1 MQPIVNCNFAVNL
14 THSTNQNIEA
24 MKELKTATK
33 NTPCGR
39 GGLVSVACNWGKKT
53 LLSMML
59 FIVSTVMYAQTEA
72 SGTVID
78 ETGEGVIGATVME
91 KGTSNGAVTDLDGNF
106 KLSVAAGATIVIT
119 YIGYDAVEMPA
130 ASGMQIQLKENAS
143 ELAEL
148 VVTGYQTQRKAD
160 LTGSVAVVKT
170 DELKTSSD
178 TDPMRALQGKVPGMT
193 VTSDGS
199 PVGAGRVRI
208 RGIGSFNSS
217 QDPLFIIDGV
227 PTTTNLNTLNM
238 NDIESMQ
245 VLKDAASASIYGS
258 RAANGVIIITTR
270 SGKKGEK
277 VKVDFS
283 ANLTAQFYNSQTMMK
298 LANTS
303 EYATSMA
310 QAALNDGLDPVAYA
324 SNYGLNLNASAGTPI
339 RAYNPA
345 TGQYV
350 DYTVNGLYDGYINS
364 KKTMRFSDTDW
375 LDVISRTG
383 FSQNYDLSI
392 SNATDK
398 YSALVSFGYKKN
410 NGILKYTDFE
420 SFSGRINTSYN
431 VNKLITLGENL
442 TITYSDQVDCQP
454 LENALK
460 MAPTVPVYEEDGE
473 TFSGPVGGM
482 SDRQNPLR
490 ELYHNRDNRLKIWRI
505 FGNAFVNITPIKGL
519 VLRSSFG
526 IDYDAGF
533 IHSVT
538 YTWHSDVVNNSTPS
552 ATVSQGNDMKWTWSN
567 TATYNFNIGPEHTID
582 LLAGLELYS
591 QTRDDFASY
600 AQMYAIE
607 NYNYMW
613 PNAATGTQR
622 ATGIEEGY
630 NLVSLFGKANYNYK
644 DLVLASFT
652 IRRDGS
658 SRFGE
663 NNRYGTF
670 PAFTL
675 GYRVS
680 QHLNQEWISDMKLRA
695 SWGATGNQAISNYAR
710 YGLYAAT
717 YGGGRNESTAYDLAL
732 AGSGIYPSGYRAT
745 QAQNNDLKW
754 ETTTQWNF
762 GVDFNLFR
770 SSVYGSIDA
779 YVKKVKDM
787 LINPA
792 YLGSMGEG
800 GASWLNGPSLQNWG
814 MEFAAGYRGTTS
826 YGLKYNV
833 NGNLDFFRN
842 KVTYLP
848 ETTTGSYVHT
858 SKQNLVEAKKPYGSI
873 VGYVVDGLYQNREEV
888 LASGQENARVG
899 GLKYADL
906 DGNGVINEN
915 DQTWIFNPV
924 PNFSWGL
931 NVDLSYKN
939 FDFSMFWQGVA
950 GQDVYNNQKFQTDFY
965 SITDAGSN
973 KGNRML
979 GAWTTDNTNST
990 IPALTTNNTGNEG
1003 RASSYF
1009 VENGSYAK
1017 LRQVQIGYNL
1027 PTSFIEKL
1035 KMSSARIYF
1044 SGHNLL
1050 TIKSSSLTCSDPE
1063 NPNWAYPNSTS
1074 FSFGI
1079 QTSF

>member
-1 MQPIVNCNFAVNL
+1 MMKQLKRLFLSLMLIL
-14 THSTNQNIEA
+14 TSTI
-24 MKELKTATK
+24 
-33 NTPCGR
+33 
-39 GGLVSVACNWGKKT
+39 
-53 LLSMML
+53 
-59 FIVSTVMYAQTEA
+59 MYAQAEI
-72 SGTVID
+72 SGTVVD
-78 ETGEGVIGATVME
+78 ATGETVIGATVME
-91 KGTSNGAVTDLDGNF
+91 KGTSNGTITDFDGNF
-106 KLSVAAGATIVIT
+106 KIKVKAGATLVFS
-119 YIGYDAVEMPA
+119 YIGYKTEELPA
-130 ASGMQIQLKENAS
+130 KQGMQVTMQDNAK
-143 ELAEL
+143 ELAEV

-160 LTGSVAVVKT
+160 LTGSVSVVETK
-170 DELKTSSD
+170 DLKTSSD

-193 VTSDGS
+193 ITSNGS
-199 PVGAGRVRI
+199 PVGAGTVRI

-217 QDPLFIIDGV
+217 QDPLFVIDGV

-270 SGKKGEK
+270 SGKKGDK
-277 VKVDFS
+277 VKIDFS
-283 ANLTAQFYNSQTMMK
+283 ANLTAQFYNKQTMMK
-298 LANTS
+298 LANTA

-310 QAALNDGLDPVAYA
+310 QAAMNDGLNPEQYA
-324 SNYGLNLNASAGTPI
+324 NNYGLTLNASAGTPI
-339 RAYNPA
+339 SAYDPA
-345 TGQYV
+345 SGEMRQF
-350 DYTVNGLYDGYINS
+350 TVNGLYDGYINS
-364 KKTMRFSDTDW
+364 KRTMRFSDTDW
-375 LDVISRTG
+375 LNEISRTG
-383 FSQNYDLSI
+383 FSQNYDLSL

-398 YSALVSFGYKKN
+398 SSALFSVGYKKN
-410 NGILKYTDFE
+410 EGILKYTYFE
-420 SFSGRINTSYN
+420 SISARLNTSYKL
-431 VNKLITLGENL
+431 NKIVTVGENA

-460 MAPTVPVYEEDGE
+460 MAPTVPVYEEDGV

-490 ELYHNRDNRLKIWRI
+490 ELYHNRDNKLKIWRI
-505 FGNAFVNITPIKGL
+505 FGNAYVNIQPIKGL
-519 VLRSSFG
+519 LLRSNFG

-533 IHSVT
+533 IHSVV

-552 ATVSQGNDMKWTWSN
+552 STVSQANDMKWTWSN
-567 TATYNFNIGPEHTID
+567 TATYNFVLANEHTFD
-582 LLAGLELYS
+582 LLAGIELYS
-591 QTRDDFASY
+591 QNRDDFSSY
-600 AQMYAIE
+600 AQMYALE
-607 NYNYMW
+607 NYKYMW

-622 ATGIEEGY
+622 ATGIAEGY
-630 NLVSLFGKANYNYK
+630 NLVSLFGKVDYNWK
-644 DLVLASFT
+644 DLLLASFT

-670 PAFTL
+670 PAVTL
-675 GYRVS
+675 GYRLS
-680 QHLNQEWISDMKLRA
+680 QNLGQDWIDDLKIRA
-695 SWGATGNQAISNYAR
+695 SWGETGNQAISNYAR

-717 YGGGRNESTAYDLAL
+717 YGGERNESTAYDLAL
-732 AGSGIYPSGYRAT
+732 AGSGIFPSGFRAT
-745 QAQNNDLKW
+745 QSQNNDLKW
-754 ETTTQWNF
+754 ETTVQYNLGLDFRFF
-762 GVDFNLFR
+762 G
-770 SSVYGSIDA
+770 SAIYGTFDTYI
-779 YVKKVKDM
+779 KKVKDM

-814 MEFAAGYRGTTS
+814 MEFALGYRHTTE
-826 YGLKYNV
+826 YGLSYNI
-833 NGNLDFFRN
+833 NGNLDFYRS

-858 SKQNLVEAKKPYGSI
+858 AKENLVESKKPYGSI
-873 VGYVVDGLYQNREEV
+873 VGYVVDGLFQSREEV

-906 DGNGVINEN
+906 DGNGIINEQ
-915 DQTWIFNPV
+915 DQDWIFNPV

-931 NVDLSYKN
+931 NFELSYKD

-979 GAWTTDNTNST
+979 GAWTTANTGSD

-1009 VENGSYAK
+1009 VENGSYGK
-1017 LRQVQIGYNL
+1017 LRQLQIGYNL
-1027 PTSFIEKL
+1027 PKSLIGKL
-1035 KMSSARIYF
+1035 KMTSARVYV

-1050 TIKSSSLTCSDPE
+1050 TVKSSSLTCSDPE

>member
-1 MQPIVNCNFAVNL
+1 MSTMEQLKKLFLSFVLLFA
-14 THSTNQNIEA
+14 STLI
-24 MKELKTATK
+24 
-33 NTPCGR
+33 
-39 GGLVSVACNWGKKT
+39 
-53 LLSMML
+53 
-59 FIVSTVMYAQTEA
+59 YAQTEVRGTVTDA
-72 SGTVID
+72 SG
-78 ETGEGVIGATVME
+78 ETVIGATVME
-91 KGTSNGAVTDLDGNF
+91 KGTSNGTITDFDGNF
-106 KLSVAAGATIVIT
+106 ILKVKEGSILIFS
-119 YIGYDAVEMPA
+119 YIGYATQELPA
-130 ASGMQIQLKENAS
+130 KDGMQVTLKDNAK
-143 ELAEL
+143 ELAEV
-148 VVTGYQTQRKAD
+148 VVTGYTTQRKAD
-160 LTGSVAVVKT
+160 LTGSVSVVQTK
-170 DELKTSSD
+170 DLKSSSD

-193 VTSDGS
+193 ITSNGS
-199 PVGAGRVRI
+199 PVGAGTVRI

-217 QDPLFIIDGV
+217 QDPLFVIDGV

-270 SGKKGEK
+270 SGKKGDK
-277 VKVDFS
+277 IKIDFS
-283 ANLTAQFYNSQTMMK
+283 ANLTAQFYNKQTMMK
-298 LANTS
+298 LANTA

-310 QAALNDGLDPVAYA
+310 QAAMNDGLDPEQYA
-324 SNYGLNLNASAGTPI
+324 NNYGLTLGASAGVPI
-339 RAYNPA
+339 QAYDPA
-345 TGQYV
+345 SGQMRSFM
-350 DYTVNGLYDGYINS
+350 VNGLYDGFINS
-364 KKTMRFSDTDW
+364 KRTMRFSDTDW
-375 LDVISRTG
+375 LNEISRTG
-383 FSQNYDLSI
+383 FSQNYDLSL

-398 YSALVSFGYKKN
+398 SSALFSVGYKKN
-410 NGILKYTDFE
+410 EGILKYTYFE
-420 SFSGRINTSYN
+420 SISARLNTSFKL
-431 VNKLITLGENL
+431 NKMITIGENA

-460 MAPTVPVYEEDGE
+460 MAPTVPVYEEDGV

-490 ELYHNRDNRLKIWRI
+490 ELYHNRDNKLKIWRI
-505 FGNAFVNITPIKGL
+505 FGNAYVNIQPIKGL
-519 VLRSSFG
+519 LLRSNFG

-552 ATVSQGNDMKWTWSN
+552 ATVSQANDMKWTWSN
-567 TATYNFNIGPEHTID
+567 TATYNFVLANEHNFD
-582 LLAGLELYS
+582 LLAGIELYS
-591 QTRDDFASY
+591 QNRDDFASY
-600 AQMYAIE
+600 AQMYALE

-622 ATGIEEGY
+622 ATGIAEGY
-630 NLVSLFGKANYNYK
+630 NLLSFFGKIDYNWK
-644 DLVLASFT
+644 DLLLASFT

-675 GYRVS
+675 GYRIS
-680 QHLNQEWISDMKLRA
+680 QHLGQEWIDDIKVRA
-695 SWGATGNQAISNYAR
+695 SWGQTGNQAISNYAR

-717 YGGGRNESTAYDLAL
+717 YGGERNESTAYDLQL
-732 AGSGIYPSGYRAT
+732 AGSGIFPSGFRAT
-745 QAQNNDLKW
+745 QSQNNDLKW
-754 ETTTQWNF
+754 ETTEQWNIGLDYRFF
-762 GVDFNLFR
+762 G
-770 SSVYGSIDA
+770 SAIYGTVDA
-779 YVKKVKDM
+779 YIKKVKDM

-814 MEFAAGYRGTTS
+814 MEFALGYRHTTD
-826 YGLKYNV
+826 YGLKYDI
-833 NGNLDFFRN
+833 NGNLDFFRS

-858 SKQNLVEAKKPYGSI
+858 AKENLVESKKPYGSI
-873 VGYVVDGLYQNREEV
+873 VGYVVDGLFQSREDV
-888 LASGQENARVG
+888 LASGQDNARVG

-906 DGNGVINEN
+906 DGNGIINEQ
-915 DQTWIFNPV
+915 DQTWILNPV

-931 NVDLSYKN
+931 NVDLSYKD
-939 FDFSMFWQGVA
+939 FDFNMFWQGVA
-950 GQDVYNNQKFQTDFY
+950 GLDIYNNQKFQTDFY

-979 GAWTTDNTNST
+979 GAWTTSNTGSS

-1017 LRQVQIGYNL
+1017 LRQLQIGYNI
-1027 PTSFIEKL
+1027 PSKYINKL
-1035 KMSSARIYF
+1035 KMTNLRVYL

-1074 FSFGI
+1074 FSFGL

>member
-1 MQPIVNCNFAVNL
+1 MAL
-14 THSTNQNIEA
+14 
-24 MKELKTATK
+24 
-33 NTPCGR
+33 
-39 GGLVSVACNWGKKT
+39 LVGT
-53 LLSMML
+53 LY
-59 FIVSTVMYAQTEA
+59 MYAQEIT
-72 SGTVID
+72 GTVID
-78 ETGEGVIGATVME
+78 ATGETVIGATVME
-91 KGTSNGAVTDLDGNF
+91 KGTKNGTVTDFDGNF
-106 KLSVAAGATIVIT
+106 KLKVAPGKTLVISF
-119 YIGYDAVEMPA
+119 IGYQTAEVPA
-130 ASGMQIQLKENAS
+130 KQGMKVTLQDNAK
-143 ELAEL
+143 ELAEV
-148 VVTGYQTQRKAD
+148 VVTGYQVQRKAD

-193 VTSDGS
+193 ITHDGS
-199 PVGAGRVRI
+199 PVGAGTVRI

-270 SGKKGEK
+270 SGKKGDK

-298 LANTS
+298 LANTA
-303 EYATSMA
+303 EYARSMA
-310 QAALNDGLDPVAYA
+310 QAAMNDGLDPEQYA
-324 SNYGLNLNASAGTPI
+324 NNYGLTLNAKAGKSISA
-339 RAYNPA
+339 YDPA
-345 TGQYV
+345 LGQMRDFV
-350 DYTVNGLYDGYINS
+350 VNGLYDGYINS

-375 LDVISRTG
+375 LDEISRTG

-392 SNATDK
+392 SNATDRA
-398 YSALVSFGYKKN
+398 SALVSFGYKKN

-420 SFSGRINTSYN
+420 SMSARINTSYK
-431 VNKLITLGENL
+431 VNKIITIGENA
-442 TITYSDQVDCQP
+442 TITYSNQVDCQP

-460 MAPTVPVYEEDGE
+460 MAPTVPVYEEDGV

-505 FGNAFVNITPIKGL
+505 FGNAYVNIQPIKGL
-519 VLRSSFG
+519 LLRSNFG
-526 IDYDAGF
+526 VDYDAGF

-552 ATVSQGNDMKWTWSN
+552 STVSQANDMKWTWSN
-567 TATYNFNIGPEHTID
+567 TATYNFVLANEHTFNI
-582 LLAGLELYS
+582 LAGLELYS
-591 QTRDDFASY
+591 QTRDDFSSY
-600 AQMYAIE
+600 AQMYALE
-607 NYNYMW
+607 NYKYMW

-622 ATGIEEGY
+622 ASGIEEGY
-630 NLVSLFGKANYNYK
+630 NLVSLFGKVDYNWK
-644 DLVLASFT
+644 DLLLASFT

-675 GYRVS
+675 GYRIS
-680 QHLNQEWISDMKLRA
+680 QHLGQEWIDDLKLRA

-717 YGGGRNESTAYDLAL
+717 YGGERNESTAYDLQL
-732 AGSGIYPSGYRAT
+732 AGSGIYPSGFRAT
-745 QAQNNDLKW
+745 QSQNNNLKW

-762 GVDFNLFR
+762 GLDYTLFGN
-770 SSVYGSIDA
+770 SLYGTFDTYI
-779 YVKKVKDM
+779 KKVKDM

-814 MEFAAGYRGTTS
+814 MELAVGYRHTTS
-826 YGLKYNV
+826 YGLRYNV
-833 NGNLDFFRN
+833 NGNIDFFRN

-858 SKQNLVEAKKPYGSI
+858 AKENLVEAKKPYGSI
-873 VGYVVDGLYQNREEV
+873 VGYVVDGLFQNREEV

-906 DGNGVINEN
+906 DGNGLINGQ

-931 NVDLSYKN
+931 NIELGYKD

-950 GQDVYNNQKFQTDFY
+950 GQDIYNDQKFQTDFY

-979 GAWTTDNTNST
+979 DAWTTANTGSS
-990 IPALTTNNTGNEG
+990 IPALTTNNVGNEN

-1009 VENGSYAK
+1009 VENGSYGK
-1017 LRQVQIGYNL
+1017 LRQVQIGYNIPAKYL
-1027 PTSFIEKL
+1027 KAV
-1035 KMSSARIYF
+1035 KMSNARVYV

-1050 TIKSSSLTCSDPE
+1050 TLKSSSLTCSDPE
-1063 NPNWAYPNSTS
+1063 NPRWMYPNSTS

>member
-1 MQPIVNCNFAVNL
+1 MSLLAL
-14 THSTNQNIEA
+14 LASTI
-24 MKELKTATK
+24 
-33 NTPCGR
+33 
-39 GGLVSVACNWGKKT
+39 
-53 LLSMML
+53 
-59 FIVSTVMYAQTEA
+59 MYAQTEIT
-72 SGTVID
+72 GTVID
-78 ETGEGVIGATVME
+78 ETGEGVIGATVKE
-91 KGTSNGAVTDLDGNF
+91 KGTSNGSVTDLDGNF
-106 KLSVAAGATIVIT
+106 KVKVQPGAVLVVT
-119 YIGYDAVEMPA
+119 YIGYDAMEVPA
-130 ASGMQIQLKENAS
+130 SQGMKIQLKENAS
-143 ELAEL
+143 ELAEV
-148 VVTGYQTQRKAD
+148 VVTGYQVQRKAD

-193 VTSDGS
+193 ISHDGS
-199 PVGAGRVRI
+199 PVGAGTVRI

-270 SGKKGEK
+270 SGKKGDK

-283 ANLTAQFYNSQTMMK
+283 ANLTAQFYNSQSMMK
-298 LANTS
+298 LANTK

-324 SNYGLNLNASAGTPI
+324 SNYGLNLNASAGVPI
-339 RAYNPA
+339 KAYDPA
-345 TGQYV
+345 TGQYNE
-350 DYTVNGLYDGYINS
+350 YTVNGLYDGYINS
-364 KKTMRFSDTDW
+364 KRTMRFSDTDW
-375 LDVISRTG
+375 LDQISRTG
-383 FSQNYDLSI
+383 FAQNYDLSI
-392 SNATDK
+392 SNATEK
-398 YSALVSFGYKKN
+398 TSALLSFGYKKN

-420 SFSGRINTSYN
+420 SISGRINTSYK
-431 VNKLITLGENL
+431 VNKIVTVGENL

-460 MAPTVPVYEEDGE
+460 MAPTVPVYEEDGT

-505 FGNAFVNITPIKGL
+505 FGNAYANITPIKGL
-519 VLRSSFG
+519 LLRSNFG
-526 IDYDAGF
+526 VDYDAGF

-552 ATVSQGNDMKWTWSN
+552 SSVSQANDMKWTWSN
-567 TATYNFNIGPEHTID
+567 TATYNFTVAADHTFN

-591 QTRDDFASY
+591 QTRDDFSSY
-600 AQMYAIE
+600 AQMYALE
-607 NYNYMW
+607 NYKYMW

-630 NLVSLFGKANYNYK
+630 HLVSLFGKIDYNWK
-644 DLVLASFT
+644 DLLLASFT

-670 PAFTL
+670 PAVTL
-675 GYRVS
+675 GYRLS
-680 QHLNQEWISDMKLRA
+680 QHLGQNWIDDLKLRA
-695 SWGATGNQAISNYAR
+695 SWGETGNQAISNYAR

-732 AGSGIYPSGYRAT
+732 QGSGVYPSGFRAT
-745 QAQNNDLKW
+745 QAQNNNLKW
-754 ETTTQWNF
+754 ETTEQYNLGLDYTLF
-762 GVDFNLFR
+762 GNSL
-770 SSVYGSIDA
+770 YGTVDA
-779 YVKKVKDM
+779 YIKKVKDM

-814 MEFAAGYRGTTS
+814 MEFAVGYRHTTA
-826 YGLKYNV
+826 YGLRYNI
-833 NGNLDFFRN
+833 NGNLDFFRS

-858 SKQNLVEAKKPYGSI
+858 AKENLVESKRPYGSI
-873 VGYVVDGLYQNREEV
+873 VGYVVDGLFQNREEV

-906 DGNGVINEN
+906 DGNGIINEQ
-915 DQTWIFNPV
+915 DQTWIFSPV
-924 PNFSWGL
+924 PDFSWGL
-931 NVDLSYKN
+931 NFDLGYKD

-950 GQDVYNNQKFQTDFY
+950 GQDVYNDQKFQTDFY

-979 GAWTTDNTNST
+979 DAWTTANTKSK

-1003 RASSYF
+1003 RTSTYF

-1017 LRQVQIGYNL
+1017 LRQVQVGYTM
-1027 PTSFIEKL
+1027 PASITKKL
-1035 KMSSARIYF
+1035 NMSSLRFYL

-1050 TIKSSSLTCSDPE
+1050 TLKSSSLTCSDPE
-1063 NPNWAYPNSTS
+1063 NPRWMYPNATS
-1074 FSFGI
+1074 FSFGL
-1079 QTSF
+1079 QASF

>member
-1 MQPIVNCNFAVNL
+1 
-14 THSTNQNIEA
+14 

-33 NTPCGR
+33 NTPCR
-39 GGLVSVACNWGKKT
+39 RSGLVSVACNWGKKA

-59 FIVSTVMYAQTEA
+59 LIVSTVMYAQTEA

-91 KGTSNGAVTDLDGNF
+91 KGTSNGTVTDLDGNF
-106 KLSVAAGATIVIT
+106 TLKVAAGATIVIT

-130 ASGMQIQLKENAS
+130 STGLQIQLKENAS

-270 SGKKGEK
+270 SGKKGDK

-298 LANTS
+298 LANTA

-350 DYTVNGLYDGYINS
+350 NYTVNGLYDGFINS
-364 KKTMRFSDTDW
+364 KRTMRFSDTDW
-375 LDVISRTG
+375 LDEISRTG

-398 YSALVSFGYKKN
+398 YSALASFGYKKN

-420 SFSGRINTSYN
+420 SFSGRVNTSFN
-431 VNKLITLGENL
+431 VNKLITVGENL
-442 TITYSDQVDCQP
+442 TITYSNQVDCQP

-505 FGNAFVNITPIKGL
+505 FGNAFINITPIKGL

-526 IDYDAGF
+526 IDYDSGF

-622 ATGIEEGY
+622 ASGIEEGY
-630 NLVSLFGKANYNYK
+630 NLVSLFGKANYNFK

-658 SRFGE
+658 SRFGQ

-732 AGSGIYPSGYRAT
+732 AGSGIFPSGYRAT

-762 GVDFNLFR
+762 GIDFNLFR
-770 SSVYGSIDA
+770 SSFYGSIDA

-814 MEFAAGYRGTTS
+814 MEFAAGYRRTTS
-826 YGLKYNV
+826 YGLRYNI

-858 SKQNLVEAKKPYGSI
+858 SKENLVEAKKPYGSI
-873 VGYVVDGLYQNREEV
+873 VGYVVDGLFQNREEV
-888 LASGQENARVG
+888 LGSGQENARVG

-906 DGNGVINEN
+906 DGNGVINEH

-924 PNFSWGL
+924 PDFSWGL
-931 NVDLSYKN
+931 NADLSYKN

-950 GQDVYNNQKFQTDFY
+950 GVDVYNNQKFQTDFY

-979 GAWTTDNTNST
+979 GAWTTDNTGST

-1027 PTSFIEKL
+1027 PTAFIEKL

-1050 TIKSSSLTCSDPE
+1050 TIKSGSLTCSDPE

-1079 QTSF
+1079 QTTF

>member
-1 MQPIVNCNFAVNL
+1 MKKAKRLILSFLTLMVAMTMQAQQEISGNVVDPEGEPI
-14 THSTNQNIEA
+14 
-24 MKELKTATK
+24 
-33 NTPCGR
+33 
-39 GGLVSVACNWGKKT
+39 
-53 LLSMML
+53 
-59 FIVSTVMYAQTEA
+59 
-72 SGTVID
+72 
-78 ETGEGVIGATVME
+78 IGATVME
-91 KGTSNGAVTDLDGNF
+91 KGTSNGVITDIDGNF
-106 KLSVAAGATIVIT
+106 RMKVQTGATLVFT
-119 YIGYDAVEMPA
+119 YIGYQTQELPAQNGLQVVLSEDAT
-130 ASGMQIQLKENAS
+130 
-143 ELAEL
+143 ELAE
-148 VVTGYQTQRKAD
+148 VVVVGYQTQRKAD

-170 DELKTSSD
+170 EELRTSSD
-178 TDPMRALQGKVPGMT
+178 TDPMRALQGKVAGMT
-193 VTSDGS
+193 ITSDGS
-199 PVGAGRVRI
+199 PVGAGQVRI

-283 ANLTAQFYNSQTMMK
+283 ANLTAQFYNSQSMMK
-298 LANTS
+298 LANS
-303 EYATSMA
+303 AEYARSMA
-310 QAALNDGLDPVAYA
+310 QAAMNDGLDPEQYA
-324 SNYGLNLNASAGTPI
+324 NNYGLTLHAADGTKI
-339 RAYNPA
+339 QAYNPA
-345 TGQYV
+345 TGQMMDFV
-350 DYTVNGLYDGYINS
+350 VNGRYDGYLNDKHS
-364 KKTMRFSDTDW
+364 MRYSDTDW
-375 LDVISRTG
+375 LDAISRTG

-392 SNATDK
+392 SGATDK
-398 YSALVSFGYKKN
+398 FSALFSLGYKKN

-420 SFSGRINTSYN
+420 SFSGRINTSYKI
-431 VNKLITLGENL
+431 NKIVTVGENA
-442 TITYSDQVDCQP
+442 TITYSNQVDCRP

-460 MAPTVPVYEEDGE
+460 MSPTLPIYEEDNT
-473 TFSGPVGGM
+473 TFSGPVAGM

-505 FGNAFVNITPIKGL
+505 FGNAFVNIQPLQGL
-519 VLRSSFG
+519 TLRSSFG
-526 IDYDAGF
+526 VDYEAGF

-552 ATVSQGNDMKWTWSN
+552 ATVSQANDMKWTWSN
-567 TATYNFNIGPEHTID
+567 TATYNFTLAAEHTFN

-591 QTRDDFASY
+591 QTRDDFSSY
-600 AQMYAIE
+600 AQMYALE
-607 NYNYMW
+607 TYKYMW

-622 ATGIEEGY
+622 ASGIEEGY
-630 NLVSLFGKANYNYK
+630 NLVSLFGKVDYNWK

-675 GYRVS
+675 GYRLS
-680 QHLNQEWISDMKLRA
+680 QNLNIDWITDLKVRA
-695 SWGATGNQAISNYAR
+695 SWGQTGNQAISNYAR

-717 YGGGRNESTAYDLAL
+717 YGGGRNESTAYDLRL
-732 AGSGIYPSGYRAT
+732 EGSGVYPSGFRAT
-745 QAQNNDLKW
+745 QSQNNNLKW
-754 ETTTQWNF
+754 ETTEQWNA
-762 GVDFNLFR
+762 GLDFTLFR
-770 SSVYGSIDA
+770 GDVYGTFDTYI
-779 YVKKVKDM
+779 KKVKDM

-814 MEFAAGYRGTTS
+814 MELSLGYRHTTE
-826 YGLKYNV
+826 YGLRYNI
-833 NGNLDFFRN
+833 NGNIDFYRS

-858 SKQNLVEAKKPYGSI
+858 AKENLVESKKPYGSI
-873 VGYVVDGLYQNREEV
+873 VGYVVDGLFQNRDEV

-906 DGNGVINEN
+906 DGNGVINEL

-931 NVDLSYKN
+931 NIELGYKE

-979 GAWTTDNTNST
+979 DAWTTANTGSS

-1009 VENGSYAK
+1009 VENGSYGK

-1027 PTSFIEKL
+1027 PEKFLKPL
-1035 KMSSARIYF
+1035 KMTSARVYI

>member
-1 MQPIVNCNFAVNL
+1 MEQ
-14 THSTNQNIEA
+14 
-24 MKELKTATK
+24 LKK
-33 NTPCGR
+33 I
-39 GGLVSVACNWGKKT
+39 
-53 LLSMML
+53 LLSL
-59 FIVSTVMYAQTEA
+59 LALLTSTIMYAQTEI
-72 SGTVID
+72 SGTVVD
-78 ETGEGVIGATVME
+78 ATGETVIGATVMV
-91 KGTSNGAVTDLDGNF
+91 KGTSNGTITDFDGNF
-106 KLSVAAGATIVIT
+106 KIKVEAGKTLVFS
-119 YIGYDAVEMPA
+119 YIGFETQEQPA
-130 ASGMQIQLKENAS
+130 QNGMQVVLKDNAK
-143 ELAEL
+143 ELTEV

-160 LTGSVAVVKT
+160 LTGSVSVVQTK
-170 DELKTSSD
+170 ELKTSSD

-193 VTSDGS
+193 ITSNGS
-199 PVGAGRVRI
+199 PVGAGTVRI
-208 RGIGSFNSS
+208 RGGGSFNSS
-217 QDPLFIIDGV
+217 QDPLFVIDGV

-270 SGKKGEK
+270 SGKKGDK

-283 ANLTAQFYNSQTMMK
+283 ANLTAQFYNKQTMMD

-303 EYATSMA
+303 EYATAMA
-310 QAALNDGLDPVAYA
+310 QAALNDGLDPEQYA
-324 SNYGLNLNASAGTPI
+324 NNYGLTLNATAGTPI
-339 RAYNPA
+339 QAYDPA
-345 TGQYV
+345 TGQMRQF
-350 DYTVNGLYDGYINS
+350 TVNGLYEGYMNS
-364 KKTMRFSDTDW
+364 KKTMRYSDTDW
-375 LDVISRTG
+375 LDEISRTG
-383 FSQNYDLSI
+383 FSQSYDLSI

-398 YSALVSFGYKKN
+398 SSALLSFGYKKN

-420 SFSGRINTSYN
+420 SFSGRINTSYK
-431 VNKLITLGENL
+431 VNKLITIGENA

-460 MAPTVPVYEEDGE
+460 MAPTLPVYEEDGE

-490 ELYHNRDNRLKIWRI
+490 ELYHNRDNRLKMWRI
-505 FGNAFVNITPIKGL
+505 FGNAYINLQPIKGL
-519 VLRSSFG
+519 TLRSNFG
-526 IDYDAGF
+526 LDYWSES

-552 ATVSQGNDMKWTWSN
+552 ANLGAKTSVKWTWSN
-567 TATYNFNIGPEHTID
+567 TANYTFNIATDHTFILLGGIELHRDIDEHSN
-582 LLAGLELYS
+582 A
-591 QTRDDFASY
+591 Y
-600 AQMYAIE
+600 AQMYALE
-607 NYNYMW
+607 NYDYMW
-613 PNAATGTQR
+613 PDAATGTQR
-622 ATGIEEGY
+622 ASGIREGY
-630 NLVSLFGKANYNYK
+630 NLVSFFGKVDYNWK

-652 IRRDGS
+652 IRHDGS

-675 GYRVS
+675 GYRLS
-680 QHLNQEWISDMKLRA
+680 ENLQQEWINDLKVRA
-695 SWGATGNQAISNYAR
+695 SWGETGNQAISNYAR

-717 YGGGRNESTAYDLAL
+717 YGGARNESTAYDLAL
-732 AGSGIYPSGYRAT
+732 QGSGIFPSGFRAT
-745 QAQNNDLKW
+745 QAQNNNLKW
-754 ETTTQWNF
+754 ETTEQYNF
-762 GVDFNLFR
+762 GLDFTLFG
-770 SSVYGSIDA
+770 SSVYGTVDA
-779 YVKKVKDM
+779 YIKNVKDM

-800 GASWLNGPSLQNWG
+800 GASWLNGPSLRNWG
-814 MEFAAGYRGTTS
+814 MEFALGYRGTTDF
-826 YGLKYNV
+826 GLKYNV
-833 NGNLDFFRN
+833 NGNLDFFRQ

-858 SKQNLVEAKKPYGSI
+858 AKENLVEAEKPYGSI
-873 VGYVVDGLYQNREEV
+873 VGYVVDGLFQNREEV
-888 LASGQENARVG
+888 LASGQENARIG

-906 DGNGVINEN
+906 DGNGIINEQ
-915 DQTWIFNPV
+915 DQTWIFNPI

-931 NVDLSYKN
+931 NFELGYKD

-950 GQDVYNNQKFQTDFY
+950 GQDVYNDQKFQTDFY

-979 GAWTTDNTNST
+979 GAWTTANTGSD
-990 IPALTTNNTGNEG
+990 IPALTTNNVGNEN
-1003 RASSYF
+1003 RASTYF

-1027 PTSFIEKL
+1027 PENLL
-1035 KMSSARIYF
+1035 KKVHMSSARVYI

-1063 NPNWAYPNSTS
+1063 NPRWMYPNSTS

>member
-1 MQPIVNCNFAVNL
+1 MEKQKTFSAQGLTRRLMLSFFFLLASTFA
-14 THSTNQNIEA
+14 
-24 MKELKTATK
+24 
-33 NTPCGR
+33 
-39 GGLVSVACNWGKKT
+39 
-53 LLSMML
+53 
-59 FIVSTVMYAQTEA
+59 FAQTEA
-72 SGTVID
+72 SGTIVD
-78 ETGEGVIGATVME
+78 NEGEPIIGATVME
-91 KGTSNGAVTDLDGNF
+91 KGTSNGTISDFDGNF
-106 KLSVAAGATIVIT
+106 HLKTAPGATLVIS
-119 YIGYDAVEMPA
+119 YIGFATQELPA
-130 ASGMQIQLKENAS
+130 STGMNITMSDNAK
-143 ELAEL
+143 ELAEV
-148 VVTGYQTQRKAD
+148 VVTGYTVQRKAD

-193 VTSDGS
+193 ISHDGS
-199 PVGAGRVRI
+199 PVGAGTVRI

-270 SGKKGEK
+270 SGKKGDK

-298 LANTS
+298 LANTA

-339 RAYNPA
+339 RAWDPA
-345 TGQYV
+345 AGEYKN
-350 DYTVNGLYDGYINS
+350 YTVNGLYDGYINS
-364 KKTMRFSDTDW
+364 KRTMRYSDTDW
-375 LDVISRTG
+375 LDQISRTG
-383 FSQNYDLSI
+383 FVQNYDLSI
-392 SNATDK
+392 SNATEK
-398 YSALVSFGYKKN
+398 TSALLSFGYKKN

-420 SFSGRINTSYN
+420 SISGRINTSYK
-431 VNKLITLGENL
+431 VNKLVTVGENM
-442 TITYSDQVDCQP
+442 TITYSNQVDCQP

-460 MAPTVPVYEEDGE
+460 MAPTVPVYEEDGV

-505 FGNAFVNITPIKGL
+505 FGNAYVNITPIQGL
-519 VLRSSFG
+519 LLRSNFG

-538 YTWHSDVVNNSTPS
+538 YTWHSDVVNNSTPAS
-552 ATVSQGNDMKWTWSN
+552 TVSQANDMKWTWSN
-567 TATYNFNIGPEHTID
+567 TATYNFTLAAEHTFNI
-582 LLAGLELYS
+582 LAGLELYS

-600 AQMYAIE
+600 AQMYALE
-607 NYNYMW
+607 NYKYMW

-622 ATGIEEGY
+622 ASGIEEGY
-630 NLVSLFGKANYNYK
+630 NLVSLFGKIDYNWK
-644 DLVLASFT
+644 DLLLASFT

-670 PAFTL
+670 PAVTL
-675 GYRVS
+675 GYRLS
-680 QHLNQEWISDMKLRA
+680 QNLNQNWIDDLKLRA
-695 SWGATGNQAISNYAR
+695 SWGETGNQAISNYAR

-732 AGSGIYPSGYRAT
+732 QGSGVFPSGFRAT
-745 QAQNNDLKW
+745 QSQNNNLKW
-754 ETTTQWNF
+754 ETTEQYNVGLDYTLF
-762 GVDFNLFR
+762 GNSL
-770 SSVYGSIDA
+770 YGTVDA
-779 YVKKVKDM
+779 YIKKVKDM

-814 MEFAAGYRGTTS
+814 MEFAVGYRHTTA
-826 YGLKYNV
+826 YGLRYNI
-833 NGNLDFFRN
+833 NGNLDFYRS

-858 SKQNLVEAKKPYGSI
+858 SKENLVESKRPYGSI

-906 DGNGVINEN
+906 DGNGIINEH
-915 DQTWIFNPV
+915 DQTWIFSPV
-924 PNFSWGL
+924 PDFSWGL
-931 NVDLSYKN
+931 NFDLGYKD

-950 GQDVYNNQKFQTDFY
+950 GQDIYNDQKFQTDFY

-979 GAWTTDNTNST
+979 DAWTTANTSSK

-1017 LRQVQIGYNL
+1017 LRQLQIGYTL
-1027 PTSFIEKL
+1027 PASITSKL
-1035 KMSSARIYF
+1035 NMSSLRFYVA
-1044 SGHNLL
+1044 GHNLL

-1063 NPNWAYPNSTS
+1063 NPRWMYPNSTS
-1074 FSFGI
+1074 FSFGL
-1079 QTSF
+1079 QASF

>member
-1 MQPIVNCNFAVNL
+1 MNDILYPYTYIDSTFATENL
-14 THSTNQNIEA
+14 IHKSTNHFKNSTMEQ
-24 MKELKTATK
+24 LKKLFLSLT
-33 NTPCGR
+33 
-39 GGLVSVACNWGKKT
+39 V
-53 LLSMML
+53 LLT
-59 FIVSTVMYAQTEA
+59 STIMYAQTEI
-72 SGTVID
+72 SGTVVD
-78 ETGEGVIGATVME
+78 ATGETIIGATVMV
-91 KGTSNGAVTDLDGNF
+91 KGTSNGTITDFDGNF
-106 KLSVAAGATIVIT
+106 KIKVEAGKTLVFS
-119 YIGYDAVEMPA
+119 YIGFETQELPA
-130 ASGMQIQLKENAS
+130 QNGMQVVLKDNAK
-143 ELAEL
+143 ELAEV

-160 LTGSVAVVKT
+160 LTGSVSVVQTK
-170 DELKTSSD
+170 ELKTSSD

-193 VTSDGS
+193 ITSNGS
-199 PVGAGRVRI
+199 PVGAGTVRI
-208 RGIGSFNSS
+208 RGGGSFNSS
-217 QDPLFIIDGV
+217 QDPLFVIDGV

-270 SGKKGEK
+270 SGKKGDK

-283 ANLTAQFYNSQTMMK
+283 ANLTAQFYNKQTMMD

-303 EYATSMA
+303 EYATAMA
-310 QAALNDGLDPVAYA
+310 QAAMNDGLDPEQYA
-324 SNYGLNLNASAGTPI
+324 NNYGLTLNAKAGTPI
-339 RAYNPA
+339 QAYDPA
-345 TGQYV
+345 TGQMRQF
-350 DYTVNGLYDGYINS
+350 TVNGLYDGYMNS
-364 KKTMRFSDTDW
+364 KKTMRYSDTDW
-375 LDVISRTG
+375 LDEISRTG
-383 FSQNYDLSI
+383 FSQSYDLSI

-398 YSALVSFGYKKN
+398 SSALFSFGYKKN

-420 SFSGRINTSYN
+420 SYSGRINTSYK
-431 VNKLITLGENL
+431 VNKLITIGENA

-460 MAPTVPVYEEDGE
+460 MAPTLPVYEEDGE

-490 ELYHNRDNRLKIWRI
+490 ELYHNRDNRLKMWRI
-505 FGNAFVNITPIKGL
+505 FGNAYINLQPIKGL
-519 VLRSSFG
+519 TLRSNFG
-526 IDYDAGF
+526 LDYWSEF

-552 ATVSQGNDMKWTWSN
+552 ANLGAKTSVKWTWSN
-567 TATYNFNIGPEHTID
+567 TANYAFNIATDHAFILLGGIELHRDIDEHSN
-582 LLAGLELYS
+582 A
-591 QTRDDFASY
+591 Y
-600 AQMYAIE
+600 AQMYALE
-607 NYNYMW
+607 NYDYMW
-613 PNAATGTQR
+613 PDAATGTQR
-622 ATGIEEGY
+622 ASGIREGY
-630 NLVSLFGKANYNYK
+630 NLVSFFGKVDYNWK

-652 IRRDGS
+652 IRHDGS

-675 GYRVS
+675 GYRLS
-680 QHLNQEWISDMKLRA
+680 ENLHQDWINDLKVRA
-695 SWGATGNQAISNYAR
+695 SWGETGNQAISNYAR

-732 AGSGIYPSGYRAT
+732 QGSGIFPSGFRAT
-745 QAQNNDLKW
+745 QAQNNNLKW
-754 ETTTQWNF
+754 ETTEQYNF
-762 GVDFNLFR
+762 GLDFTLLG
-770 SSVYGSIDA
+770 SSIYGTFDA
-779 YVKKVKDM
+779 YIKNVKDM

-800 GASWLNGPSLQNWG
+800 GASWLNGPSLRNWG
-814 MEFAAGYRGTTS
+814 MEFALGYRGTTDF
-826 YGLKYNV
+826 GLKYNV
-833 NGNLDFFRN
+833 NGNLDFFRQR
-842 KVTYLP
+842 VTYLP

-858 SKQNLVEAKKPYGSI
+858 AKENLVEAKKPYGSI
-873 VGYVVDGLYQNREEV
+873 VGYVVDGLFQNREEV

-906 DGNGVINEN
+906 DGNGIINEQ
-915 DQTWIFNPV
+915 DQTWIFNPI

-931 NVDLSYKN
+931 NFELGYKD

-950 GQDVYNNQKFQTDFY
+950 GQDVYNDQKFQTDFY

-979 GAWTTDNTNST
+979 GAWTTANTGSD
-990 IPALTTNNTGNEG
+990 IPALTTNNVGNEN
-1003 RASSYF
+1003 RTSTYF

-1027 PTSFIEKL
+1027 PENLL
-1035 KMSSARIYF
+1035 KKVHMSSARVYI

-1063 NPNWAYPNSTS
+1063 NPRWMYPNSTS

>member
-1 MQPIVNCNFAVNL
+1 
-14 THSTNQNIEA
+14 
-24 MKELKTATK
+24 MKKVK
-33 NTPCGR
+33 R
-39 GGLVSVACNWGKKT
+39 F
-53 LLSMML
+53 LLCTVLL
-59 FIVSTVMYAQTEA
+59 FVSTMMYAQTEIT
-72 SGTVID
+72 GTIYD
-78 ETGEGVIGATVME
+78 ETGEGVIGATVKE
-91 KGTSNGAVTDLDGNF
+91 VGTSNGTVTDLDGNF
-106 KLSVAAGATIVIT
+106 TLNVAPGTMISIS
-119 YIGYDAVEMPA
+119 YIGYDTMELPA
-130 ASGMQIQLKENAS
+130 EKGMKITLKENAS
-143 ELAEL
+143 ELAEV

-170 DELKTSSD
+170 NELKTSAT
-178 TDPMRALQGKVPGMT
+178 TDPMKALQGKVAGMT
-193 VTSDGS
+193 VTSNGS
-199 PVGAGRVRI
+199 PSGTGTVRI

-227 PTTTNLNTLNM
+227 PTTASLNSLNM

-270 SGKKGEK
+270 KGKKGDK

-283 ANLTAQFYNSQTMMK
+283 ANLTAQFYNKQSMMK
-298 LANTS
+298 LANS
-303 EYATSMA
+303 AEYATSMA
-310 QAALNDGLDPVAYA
+310 QAAMNDGLDPEAYA
-324 SNYGLNLNASAGTPI
+324 NNYGLTLNATAGTPI
-339 RAYNPA
+339 SAYDPA
-345 TGQYV
+345 TGQMRQF
-350 DYTVNGLYDGYINS
+350 TVNGRYDGYINPT
-364 KKTMRFSDTDW
+364 KTMRYSDTDW
-375 LDVISRTG
+375 LDEISRTG
-383 FSQNYDLSI
+383 FLQSYDLSI
-392 SNATDK
+392 SNATEK
-398 YSALVSFGYKKN
+398 STVLLSVGYKN
-410 NGILKYTDFE
+410 NKGILKYTNFE
-420 SFSGRINTSYN
+420 NIAARVNSSFK
-431 VNKLITLGENL
+431 VNKMITIGENL
-442 TITYSDQVDCQP
+442 TITHTNQVDCAP
-454 LENALK
+454 MENALK
-460 MAPTVPVYEEDGE
+460 MAPTVPVYEEDNV

-482 SDRQNPLR
+482 SDRQNPMR
-490 ELYHNRDNRLKIWRI
+490 ELYHNRDNALNVWRI
-505 FGNAFVNITPIKGL
+505 FGNAYVDVTPVKGL
-519 VLRSSFG
+519 LFRSNFG
-526 IDYDAGF
+526 VDYDAAY

-552 ATVSQGNDMKWTWSN
+552 TTVSQANDMKWTWSN
-567 TATYNFNIGPEHTID
+567 TLNYNFVLGTDHTFNV
-582 LLAGLELYS
+582 LAGLELYS
-591 QTRDDFASY
+591 QTRDDFSSY
-600 AQMYAIE
+600 AQMFALE
-607 NYNYMW
+607 NYKYMW

-630 NLVSLFGKANYNYK
+630 HLVSLFGKIDYNWK
-644 DLVLASFT
+644 DLLLASFT

-670 PAFTL
+670 PAATL
-675 GYRVS
+675 GYRIS
-680 QHLNQEWISDMKLRA
+680 QHLNQDWIDDLKVRA
-695 SWGATGNQAISNYAR
+695 SWGQTGNQAISNYAR

-732 AGSGIYPSGYRAT
+732 EGSGIFPSGYRAT
-745 QAQNNDLKW
+745 QAQNNNLKW
-754 ETTTQWNF
+754 ETTEQWNA
-762 GVDFNLFR
+762 GLDFNLFR
-770 SSVYGSIDA
+770 NSVYGTFDTYI
-779 YVKKVKDM
+779 KKVKDM

-814 MEFAAGYRGTTS
+814 MELQLGYRHTTK
-826 YGLKYNV
+826 YGLRYNI
-833 NGNLDFFRN
+833 NGNIDFYRS

-858 SKQNLVEAKKPYGSI
+858 SKENLVESKKPYGSI
-873 VGYVVDGLYQNREEV
+873 VGYVVDGLFQNREEV

-931 NVDLSYKN
+931 NFELSYKD

-979 GAWTTDNTNST
+979 GAWTTGNMGSD

-1003 RASSYF
+1003 RASTYF
-1009 VENGSYAK
+1009 VENGSYGK
-1017 LRQVQIGYNL
+1017 LRQVQFGYNL
-1027 PTSFIEKL
+1027 PEKL
-1035 KMSSARIYF
+1035 LSRIGITSARFYVA
-1044 SGHNLL
+1044 GNNLL

-1063 NPNWAYPNSTS
+1063 NPNWAYPNCSS
-1074 FSFGI
+1074 FSFGL